1 MHIYVGPAKPEGAEE
16 GGWCPSAFWG
26 YPVGRGVAGTPPPSE
41 TGVRRELPLPARAGL
56 PDVTG
61 LRERS

>member
-1 MHIYVGPAKPEGAEE
+1 MPIGFLGVPSGSR
-16 GGWCPSAFWG
+16 GGG
-26 YPVGRGVAGTPPPSE
+26 YPPPSE